1 MGYLLKKKFVVKEA
15 DSELRMAAP
24 IHQERKEEFYC
35 KIEFRAAKTPFF
47 CPAKKK
53 LKWMT

>member
-1 MGYLLKKKFVVKEA
+1 MGYLLKKKLVVKET

-24 IHQERKEEFYC
+24 IHQERKEEFYRQ
-35 KIEFRAAKTPFF
+35 IEFRAAKSPFF